1 MVLDDVTEYEV
12 SADGNTTTKLE
23 TILLNGNNVAMLVP
37 GGPPDDSDL
46 ARTAKRQA

>member
-12 SADGNTTTKLE
+12 SADGNTITKLE